1 MSGAEDA
8 TRLTV
13 FTTESALAPDGRPLH
28 LALVERAREQGL
40 AGATVLRGVEGF
52 GSSGHLLTTRFA
64 DLAQGLPLVIEIV
77 DRDERIDS
85 FLPAVREMA
94 GTELVLRQT
103 VSIDAPA

>member
-1 MSGAEDA
+1 MSGAEGA

-13 FTTESALAPDGRPLH
+13 FTTESAVTPDGRPLH
-28 LALVERAREQGL
+28 LALVERARQEGV

-64 DLAQGLPLVIEIV
+64 DLALGLPLVIEIV

-85 FLPAVREMA
+85 FLPALRELA
-94 GTELVLRQT
+94 GDELVLRQR
-103 VSIDAPA
+103 VSIASPT